1 MGVGVMFEKTK
12 QFVKEHKSELVIGGV
27 AVITTA
33 VLGYKVNG
41 YIKDIKLDLKAK
53 DLRISDLTDDLVEVV
68 YLHQQN
74 LLRSIKD
81 WEFEI
86 DELKNFIS
94 NLNQELNINKFHRIP
109 EKEARIHELEG
120 FIEKAIK
127 ELAKTDSKI
136 GYCDFL

>member
-1 MGVGVMFEKTK
+1 MSWTPVETSSHTYTFI
-12 QFVKEHKSELVIGGV
+12 FC
-27 AVITTA
+27 
-33 VLGYKVNG
+33 
-41 YIKDIKLDLKAK
+41 AK
-53 DLRISDLTDDLVEVV
+53 VEVV